1 MTEIEYELYHHGV
14 KGMKWGKRKA
24 RYTAEDVANK
34 KAAYKQ
40 ANKAYSKAFDKAYDR
55 NLESFSP
62 FKKHREASNARWED
76 ALNKA
81 EAANKAKAEYKAVK
95 KAFKADAKAK
105 AKADRALKK
114 LEKQQYKDAVK
125 QRSKEILKGE
135 SIAGKVWDILTD
147 GHKIQAEIEVNL
159 ERRGYK

>member
-1 MTEIEYELYHHGV
+1 MNNNELYHHGV

-40 ANKAYSKAFDKAYDR
+40 ANQDYNRAFKNAYNRDLA
-55 NLESFSP
+55 SFSP
-62 FKKHREASNARWED
+62 IKKHRDASAARWENAYD
-76 ALNKA
+76 KA
-81 EAANKAKAEYKAVK
+81 QAANKAQAEYKAVK

-105 AKADRALKK
+105 AKAERALKK

-135 SIAGKVWDILTD
+135 SIAGKVWDIMTD
-147 GHKIQAEIEVNL
+147 GHKIQAEIEVSL